1 MSNNPLYIDIHIL
14 QSVPPSNINRDD
26 TGSPKTAKFG
36 GVTRARVSSQAWKK
50 ATRDL
55 FPDYLDEDKLAY
67 RTKHVV
73 GLISDA
79 IRERMPEA
87 SEGDAIEKAKEVL
100 VALGFKLKKEENEYL
115 NEYLIFIGTLQ
126 IGKLAELA
134 IQALRDGEKVD
145 KKEAK
150 KILDVK
156 RSPALNAVDIAM
168 FGRMVADAPD
178 LNVDAS
184 VQVAHA
190 ISVSSA
196 ETEFDYFTAL
206 DDKAPEDN
214 AGAAM
219 IETTEFTSAMFYR
232 YASVD
237 VFHLCENLGSPDAAT
252 KGISAF
258 LQSFVKS
265 MPTGKQNSFAN
276 RTLPSA
282 VIIQLRDS
290 QPVSLVNSF
299 ERPVV
304 ALRDKSQ
311 LTNAAE
317 ALVAQEKAIDEAFGV
332 TPQHTFVVAAS
343 PDVSVL
349 RELADGDPMGLDDA
363 VDQIIALCSDYLSGC
378 GFHDE
383 EREQN
388 DSLTA

>member
-1 MSNNPLYIDIHIL
+1 MSNKPLYIDIHIL

-79 IRERMPEA
+79 IRERMPEV

-115 NEYLIFIGTLQ
+115 VFIGTLQ
-126 IGKLAELA
+126 IGKLAKLA

-232 YASVD
+232 YANVD

-252 KGISAF
+252 GGINAF
-258 LQSFVKS
+258 LKSFVKS

-282 VIIQLRDS
+282 VIVQLRDS

-332 TPQHTFVVAAS
+332 TPQHTFVVTAS
-343 PDVSVL
+343 PDASVL
-349 RELADGDPMGLDDA
+349 KELADGDPMGLDDA
-363 VDQIIALCSDYLSGC
+363 VDQIVAFCSDYLSEC
-378 GFHDE
+378 GFRDE

>member
-1 MSNNPLYIDIHIL
+1 MKNKPLYIDIHIL

-50 ATRDL
+50 ATRDS
-55 FPDYLDEDKLAY
+55 FPDYLDANELAY
-67 RTKHVV
+67 RTKRVPD
-73 GLISDA
+73 LIAAA
-79 IRERMPEA
+79 IREKMPEI
-87 SEGDAIEKAKEVL
+87 SENEAADGAKEL
-100 VALGFKLKKEENEYL
+100 LGALGLNVKDAETEYL
-115 NEYLIFIGTLQ
+115 VFFGARQ
-126 IGKLAELA
+126 IDKLAELA
-134 IQALRDGEKVD
+134 VQALEDGEKVD

-156 RSPALNAVDIAM
+156 KCPYLNAVDIAM

-190 ISVSSA
+190 ISVSGA

-232 YASVD
+232 YANVD
-237 VFHLCENLGSPDAAT
+237 VFHLCENLGSPAAAT
-252 KGISAF
+252 KGIEAF
-258 LQSFVKS
+258 LKSFVKS

-282 VIIQLRDS
+282 VVIQLRDS
-290 QPVSLVNSF
+290 QPVSLVNAF
-299 ERPVV
+299 ERPV
-304 ALRDKSQ
+304 AASRDKSQ
-311 LTNAAE
+311 LACAAE
-317 ALVAQEKAIDEAFGV
+317 ALVSQEKDINTAFG
-332 TPQHTFVVAAS
+332 TAPQHTFVVAVS
-343 PDVSVL
+343 PDAAVL
-349 RELADGDPMGLDDA
+349 KELANGETMGLDDA
-363 VDQIIALCSDYLSGC
+363 VEKIVALCGEYLSAC
-378 GFHDE
+378 GFQNE
-383 EREQN
+383 ERE
-388 DSLTA
+388 